1 MKPAIGILG
10 GTFDPIHM
18 GHLQPAQHALQQLQ
32 LAELRLLPNHIPPH
46 RPQPVASSEQRLAM
60 ARLAASELPHF
71 RVDDRELRRSRP
83 SYTIDTLIELR
94 KELPDTPLCFLIGM
108 DSLLGLNSWHRW
120 QELTDYAHLVVSV
133 RPGWQPEFAPEIAH
147 FLQQHLCHE
156 PLAVHKQLAGR
167 LLLLD
172 NPPIAI
178 SATALRQALQAGSP
192 TAAWIPQKVAEYIR
206 HEQIYGG
213 SVL

>member
-1 MKPAIGILG
+1 MKPAIGVLG

-18 GHLQPAQHALQQLQ
+18 GHLQPAQHALQQLR

-60 ARLAASELPHF
+60 ARLAASDLPHF
-71 RVDDRELRRSRP
+71 WVDDRELRRSHP

-94 KELPDTPLCFLIGM
+94 NELPDTPLCFLIGM
-108 DSLLGLNSWHRW
+108 DSLLNLSSWHRW

-133 RPGWQPEFAPEIAH
+133 RPGWQPDFSPEIQQ
-147 FLQQHLCHE
+147 FLQEHCCQESMTL
-156 PLAVHKQLAGR
+156 HKQLAG
-167 LLLLD
+167 LVVLLD

-178 SATALRQALQAGSP
+178 SATALRQALQSGHLP
-192 TAAWIPQKVAEYIR
+192 HNWLPQKVAEYIR
-206 HEQIYGG
+206 HEQIYGS